1 MLKNQKP
8 SPNLTASSGQC
19 KFSGRSGHLASF
31 TRTATLLLVLAS
43 AGTTIQPAQADQV
56 EHDFRLARQEL
67 ENAPGPRTGAGSNTN
82 PYTGSTIFQRA
93 THGAGDIVEKA
104 MDFLGIRYRRGGS
117 TPESGFDC
125 SGFVSHVFR
134 ELGTRLPRSSRE
146 ISHSGEAVSKNE
158 LQPGDLVFFNTMRRA
173 FSHVG
178 IYLGN
183 NQFVHAPASGGAVR
197 IDDLRERYWGKRYN
211 GARRVPAE

>member
-1 MLKNQKP
+1 MFEKTP
-8 SPNLTASSGQC
+8 FSSSAPHDAASI
-19 KFSGRSGHLASF
+19 RSMRF
-31 TRTATLLLVLAS
+31 MVTLVSCVLVAL
-43 AGTTIQPAQADQV
+43 PAQADQV
-56 EHDFRLARQEL
+56 DHDLRLARQEL
-67 ENAPGPRTGAGSNTN
+67 GVFEPN
-82 PYTGSTIFQRA
+82 PTMPSQQMATASLFQRA
-93 THGAGDIVEKA
+93 THGAGDVVEKA
-104 MDFLGIRYRRGGS
+104 MDLLGIRYRRGGS
-117 TPESGFDC
+117 TPETGFDC
-125 SGFVSHVFR
+125 SGFVTHVFR

-146 ISHSGEAVSKNE
+146 ISHNGETISKNE

-211 GARRVPAE
+211 GARRIQAD